1 MLYPY
6 HSVTMA
12 ERPEEVLAGRLD
24 LVAHVQIADV
34 PGRHEPGSGT
44 IDWPAVIGWLS
55 ASGYAGRIGLEF
67 IPSADTCNRWPIS
80 ADLCPDGCLPASLP
94 KRLPYQTITVVIRHR
109 RPGRARTSIPDE
121 VPILIVQWPTDRW
134 AVVEKP
140 PGLVP
145 QPR

>member
-1 MLYPY
+1 MTLLLENLNSRVDHIGHYLDSTTEALDIIGEVGHPSVRMLYDLY
-6 HSVTMA
+6 HSVTKG

-67 IPSADTCNRWPIS
+67 IPSADTLQSVAN
-80 ADLCPDGCLPASLP
+80 
-94 KRLPYQTITVVIRHR
+94 IR
-109 RPGRARTSIPDE
+109 
-121 VPILIVQWPTDRW
+121 
-134 AVVEKP
+134 
-140 PGLVP
+140 GLVS
-145 QPR
+145 